1 MVENNIKL
9 LLVLFVSD
17 DFFLSFPFSS
27 IFIFTDLSHF
37 VSETAPPATL
47 LASIASASLSSASV
61 ASSLSSLT
69 AHPSSTSIP
78 TSSTPSSTG
87 TTGTLQPSSSS
98 SSGLSIP
105 GWAIALIVI
114 LGVFALVA
122 GIVLSYFCIGGI
134 RRRRNRDDL
143 GESGGAGRRGRES
156 VSGSQGSQEPMLAS
170 ATTAN
175 NVEKKNDPLNSNNS
189 NNSNNPIN
197 HDSALLMAEAYRSEL
212 RKPTF
217 VQTPTR
223 HSSTGAAIEGSTT
236 GSTDYSPHGSES
248 SGPILDRKSS
258 GGMMGREI
266 MNDSLAEEGQKI
278 SNVGGG
284 KRWGAQG
291 E

>member
-1 MVENNIKL
+1 MTL
-9 LLVLFVSD
+9 
-17 DFFLSFPFSS
+17 
-27 IFIFTDLSHF
+27 
-37 VSETAPPATL
+37 ETAPPATL

-69 AHPSSTSIP
+69 AHPSSSTIP

-105 GWAIALIVI
+105 GWAIALIVV
-114 LGVFALVA
+114 LGVFALVS

-143 GESGGAGRRGRES
+143 GETEGGGRRGRDS
-156 VSGSQGSQEPMLAS
+156 VSGSHGSQEPILAS
-170 ATTAN
+170 SSAAN
-175 NVEKKNDPLNSNNS
+175 NVDKKHDPNNTS
-189 NNSNNPIN
+189 ANESNNPIN

-223 HSSTGAAIEGSTT
+223 HSSTGVPIEGSTT
-236 GSTDYSPHGSES
+236 GSTDYSPHGSEN